1 MGKISLLLSWVLKNG
16 EGAKGFF
23 MDIIKKMALQS
34 FFISVLA
41 LAVTACGGGE
51 GDDSS
56 LAASNNSNTDSK
68 QFVSAGVYHAANGS
82 GYSDFHKLKL
92 EKGGYL
98 DITMF
103 KSQVGLYS
111 SSLGLMDENLD
122 STDYIAAGEYNLK
135 FSYQPTSLIPGTVT
149 IFSLELKK
157 YNDLPSI
164 ESKKYN
170 ASGSLGTYS
179 EYYKLDLTSGS
190 FIDVTTTKS
199 SVYVYNKTLFG
210 DDGMSSISRYEKITG
225 NKYLETG
232 EYVVKFTYD
241 ATSLTPGT
249 VTFQKN

>member
-1 MGKISLLLSWVLKNG
+1 
-16 EGAKGFF
+16 
-23 MDIIKKMALQS
+23 MDIIQKTALQS

-41 LAVTACGGGE
+41 LAITACGGGG
-51 GDDSS
+51 GDDSAP
-56 LAASNNSNTDSK
+56 AASNNSNTDSK
-68 QFVSAGVYHAANGS
+68 QFVSSGIYHATNGS

-103 KSQVGLYS
+103 KSQVGLYN
-111 SSLGLMDENLD
+111 SSLGLIDENLD
-122 STDYIAAGEYNLK
+122 NTDYIAAGEYNLK
-135 FSYQPTSLIPGTVT
+135 FGYQPTSLIPGTVT

-190 FIDVTTTKS
+190 FIDVTTTKA
-199 SVYVYNKTLFG
+199 SVYAYNKTLFG
-210 DDGMSSISRYEKITG
+210 NDGMPLISHYEKITG
-225 NKYLETG
+225 NKYLEAG